1 MKKLEIGRTYESRCY
16 GDYELTS
23 QWTITKRTA
32 KTITAVDDLG
42 EVKTVK
48 IRVMDDRE
56 CAKMEDGFA
65 FIKA

>member
-1 MKKLEIGRTYESRCY
+1 MNMLEIGRTYESRCY
-16 GDYELTS
+16 GNHELIA

-32 KTITAVDDLG
+32 KTITAVNELG

-48 IRVMDDRE
+48 IRVMDVRE